1 MTRNLPTPV
10 GNSSRELN
18 PTTSILASGGPS
30 RRDLIATA
38 AAVGVSVAFGGRPGV
53 TAEPDVRFDFTKP
66 TANWETVAGQ
76 WGIEDVPGAAQG
88 KALVQRTINN
98 SFNVIVAPGGPYTN
112 IDVSVR
118 FKPISGREDASG
130 GIVFRFADGRY
141 YLIRANALEDNFN
154 LYYFDRSAWFS
165 FVTGGRFE
173 ITGAS
178 TKAPALG
185 EWHMLRIT
193 AEGEHIE
200 GWLNGQ
206 RLIDHDDS
214 RFTAG
219 RVGLWTKADS
229 VTAFDSLVVRP
240 I

>member
-1 MTRNLPTPV
+1 M
-10 GNSSRELN
+10 
-18 PTTSILASGGPS
+18 
-30 RRDLIATA
+30 
-38 AAVGVSVAFGGRPGV
+38 

-66 TANWETVAGQ
+66 IAGWEIVAGQ

-88 KALVQRTINN
+88 KALVQRAINN

-112 IDVSVR
+112 MDVSVR

-165 FVTGGRFE
+165 FLTGGRFE

-185 EWHMLRIT
+185 KWHALRI
-193 AEGEHIE
+193 AAQGDRIE
-200 GWLNGQ
+200 GWLNDQ
-206 RLIDHDDS
+206 RLIDHHDS

-229 VTAFDSLVVRP
+229 ITAFDDLVVSP
-240 I
+240 MNGG

>member
-1 MTRNLPTPV
+1 MDRNPSAPV
-10 GNSSRELN
+10 GNSSCGL
-18 PTTSILASGGPS
+18 S
-30 RRDLIATA
+30 RRDLIRMG
-38 AAVGVSVAFGGRPGV
+38 AAVSLLIACGDRPGV

-66 TANWETVAGQ
+66 LANWETVAGQ
-76 WGIEDVPGAAQG
+76 WTIEDVPGAVNE
-88 KALVQRTINN
+88 KALVQRAIDN

-112 IDVSVR
+112 VEVSVR

-130 GIVFRFADGRY
+130 GIVFRFAEGRY

-154 LYYFDRSAWFS
+154 LYYFDRDTWFA
-165 FVTGGRFE
+165 FLTGGRFE

-185 EWHMLRIT
+185 EWHALRI
-193 AEGEHIE
+193 AAQGDHIE
-200 GWLNGQ
+200 GWLNG
-206 RLIDHDDS
+206 RPLIDHRDS

-219 RVGLWTKADS
+219 RVGLWAKADS

-240 I
+240 L